1 MADWVSLFPLIFSRA
16 KIALALAKG
25 LWVQGRIYEF
35 FEVGGGGGG
44 QGKCEF
50 SYWQAIQT
58 SDGGY
63 TPPPPI
69 RHWTEWASA
78 N

>member
-16 KIALALAKG
+16 KIALALAR
-25 LWVQGRIYEF
+25 VQERIYEF
-35 FEVGGGGGG
+35 FEVGGGVS
-44 QGKCEF
+44 GKVGIF
-50 SYWQAIQT
+50 ILT
-58 SDGGY
+58 SHTNLGRGLY
-63 TPPPPI
+63 PPPPPI